1 MKRRGVYKN
10 CETCGKEFYVKASKD
25 DWVKNC
31 SLECRRKAPEK
42 KKKQKE
48 LEEMKKVTDLA
59 TKHELT
65 PMQSSQI
72 RGQIAGFVRNQIDI
86 ANNVVVGAV
95 EWNPTQARVF
105 GMLLNKVVPDLN
117 ASYVQHEHNNKNIID
132 LSREELERIASGIDA
147 IEAKETTNEGE

>member
-1 MKRRGVYKN
+1 
-10 CETCGKEFYVKASKD
+10 
-25 DWVKNC
+25 
-31 SLECRRKAPEK
+31 
-42 KKKQKE
+42 
-48 LEEMKKVTDLA
+48 MKKVTDLA